1 MWEQM
6 KVAFLFSG
14 QGAQSVGMGKDLYN
28 YYSESKTIFNDANH
42 ILGWDLKKLC
52 FEDPERLISQTRY
65 TQPALFT
72 VSAAAFV
79 AAQAN
84 GIRPDALAGFS
95 LGEYAALFASGA
107 ITFEQ
112 ALTLVEKRAVYMD
125 QASQKLNGKMA
136 AILGLSIEK
145 VEELCKQEESGIV
158 EVAND
163 NCPGQVVISGEAKAV
178 ESVCEMA
185 KENGAKRAL
194 LLNVSGPFHTI
205 LLEEAA
211 KQMEKE
217 VRLLEIAEPIIPII
231 SNVEARPMDAERI
244 RKNIPLQIKS
254 RVRFR
259 ESIEYLMGQG
269 VDQFVEI
276 GKGRTLCGFVKKID
290 KSKLACHIESPETLE
305 KAKTLLGGIN

>member
-1 MWEQM
+1 MWERM

-28 YYSESKTIFNDANH
+28 YYSESKTIFNDAND

-52 FEDPERLISQTRY
+52 FEDPEGLISQTRY
-65 TQPALFT
+65 TQPALF
-72 VSAAAFV
+72 VASAAAFV
-79 AAQAN
+79 AAKAN
-84 GIRPDALAGFS
+84 GLNPDIVAGFS
-95 LGEYAALFASGA
+95 LGEYTALFASGA
-107 ITFEQ
+107 LSFEQ
-112 ALTLVEKRAVYMD
+112 ALTLVEKRAIYMD
-125 QASQKLNGKMA
+125 QISQKVNGTMA

-145 VEELCKQEESGIV
+145 VEALCKEQDTGIV

-178 ESVCEMA
+178 ERVCEMA

-194 LLNVSGPFHTI
+194 PLNVSGPFHSI

-211 KQMEKE
+211 KQMENE
-217 VRLLEIAEPIIPII
+217 VKLIQIAEPIIPII
-231 SNVEARPMDAERI
+231 SNVEARPIDAEGI

-259 ESIEYLMGQG
+259 ESIEYLINQNIE
-269 VDQFVEI
+269 QFVEI
-276 GKGRTLCGFVKKID
+276 GKGKTLCNFVKKTD
-290 KSKLACHIESPETLE
+290 KSKVVCHIESPETLE
-305 KAKTLLGGIN
+305 KAKEILGGVN

>member
-1 MWEQM
+1 M

-14 QGAQSVGMGKDLYN
+14 QGAQSVGMGKDLYY
-28 YYSESKTIFNDANH
+28 YYSESKTIFNNAND

-52 FEDPERLISQTRY
+52 FEDPEGLISQTRY
-65 TQPALFT
+65 TQPALF
-72 VSAAAFV
+72 VASVAAFE
-79 AAQAN
+79 AAKAN
-84 GIRPDALAGFS
+84 GITPDFVAGFS

-107 ITFEQ
+107 LTFEQ
-112 ALTLVEKRAVYMD
+112 ALTLVEKRAIYMD
-125 QASQKLNGKMA
+125 LASEKVDGKMA

-178 ESVCEMA
+178 ENVCDMA

-194 LLNVSGPFHTI
+194 LLNVSGPFHTM

-217 VRLLEIAEPIIPII
+217 VELLEIVEPIIPII
-231 SNVEARPMDAERI
+231 GNVEARPMNAEEI

-259 ESIEYLMGQG
+259 ESIEYLINQD

-276 GKGRTLCGFVKKID
+276 GKGRTLCGFVKKVD
-290 KSKLACHIESPETLE
+290 RSKVACHIESPETLE
-305 KAKTLLGGIN
+305 KAKEILGGSN